1 MVNTV
6 KPYGRYTEDD
16 AHHEHRFLQNLSTF
30 PEAVSR
36 YGLLQVMALN
46 NHNNEE
52 KLIISIR
59 HFNLLV
65 TSSCRLVSI
74 LVNLGPFTNHFK
86 PGSDTRIF
94 LNEESVYMANKA
106 VMANKDAHQKA

>member
-16 AHHEHRFLQNLSTF
+16 AHHEHRFLQNLSIF

-65 TSSCRLVSI
+65 TSSW
-74 LVNLGPFTNHFK
+74 
-86 PGSDTRIF
+86 SDTRIF